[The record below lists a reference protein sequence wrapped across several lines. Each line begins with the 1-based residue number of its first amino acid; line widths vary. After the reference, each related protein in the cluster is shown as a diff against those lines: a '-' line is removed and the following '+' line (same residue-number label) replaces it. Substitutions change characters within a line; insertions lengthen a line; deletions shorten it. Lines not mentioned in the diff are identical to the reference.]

1 MAKKSRRVRKGA
13 QPRLSEAQLARPQ
26 KKPLKAESRQA
37 KAPAA
42 EPTGMTLK
50 QPAAAGFREE
60 YHYVVRD
67 LERIGILA
75 AMILGGLVIL
85 SILV

>member
-13 QPRLSEAQLARPQ
+13 QPRLSKAQLVKPQ
-26 KKPLKAESRQA
+26 EGAVKAESRGA
-37 KAPAA
+37 KASVKPAK
-42 EPTGMTLK
+42 MTLK
-50 QPAAAGFREE
+50 QAGTADFREE

-75 AMILGGLVIL
+75 AVILGGLVVL
-85 SILV
+85 SLLV

>member
-13 QPRLSEAQLARPQ
+13 QPRLSEAQLVKPQ
-26 KKPLKAESRQA
+26 EEPVKAESRGA
-37 KAPAA
+37 KASVKPAK
-42 EPTGMTLK
+42 MTLK
-50 QPAAAGFREE
+50 QAATADFREE

-75 AMILGGLVIL
+75 AVILGGLVVL
-85 SILV
+85 SLLV